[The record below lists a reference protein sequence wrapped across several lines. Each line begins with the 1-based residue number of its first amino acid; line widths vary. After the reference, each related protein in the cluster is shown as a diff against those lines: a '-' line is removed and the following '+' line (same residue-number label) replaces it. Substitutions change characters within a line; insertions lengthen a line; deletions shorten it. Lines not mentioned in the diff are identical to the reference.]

1 MNTNTK
7 PNKIVAALRRSRE
20 SQKNPPRVETVL
32 DAARRR
38 AQKKDSK

>member
-1 MNTNTK
+1 MQNTK

-20 SQKNPPRVETVL
+20 SKANPPRVETVL

-38 AQKKDSK
+38 AQKKDPK

>member
-1 MNTNTK
+1 MQNTK
-7 PNKIVAALRRSRE
+7 PNKIVAAVRRARE
-20 SQKNPPRVETVL
+20 AKTNPPRVETVL

>member
-7 PNKIVAALRRSRE
+7 PNKIVAALRRARE
-20 SQKNPPRVETVL
+20 SQKNPRVETVL

-38 AQKKDSK
+38 AQKKDQK